1 VGWTKIPDFVP
12 SEDEFIHVDLSV
24 VVACRNEEVHLP
36 RLLKSLAEQSYK
48 NFELI
53 LINDHSTDKT
63 AELLAEVSGFLNP
76 VTCIQASKT
85 GKKNALC
92 EGILHAKGD
101 LIVTTDADCIPCT
114 TWLETILRFQT
125 HSPSD
130 LIICPVKMT
139 DSSSVFTRLQSLE
152 FTALIASG
160 AGASGA
166 GMPILCNGANL
177 AFSKVAWLKSRADLH
192 VEEQSGDD
200 IFLLQ
205 SIKKRGGV
213 IRFLKSESAFVT
225 TESSG
230 TLTEFYN
237 QRRRWASKT
246 PSYTDWHTIVT
257 ACVVFSISLLP
268 FFLLIMATFG
278 IPCWYILLFVFGF
291 KYLLDTFFLAS
302 VRSFFQLRSF
312 WTTALLLSFIYPF
325 YVVFVGISALLFKP
339 LKWN

>member
-1 VGWTKIPDFVP
+1 VGWTKIPVFDP
-12 SEDEFIHVDLSV
+12 TADEFIPVSLSV

-36 RLLKSLAEQSYK
+36 RLLKSLVQQSYQH
-48 NFELI
+48 FELI
-53 LINDHSTDKT
+53 LINDHSTDTT

-76 VTCIQASKT
+76 VTCIHASKN
-85 GKKNALC
+85 GKKNALR
-92 EGILHAKGD
+92 EGILRAKGD
-101 LIVTTDADCIPCT
+101 LIVTTDADCIPAT
-114 TWLETILRFQT
+114 TWLETILRFQEF
-125 HSPSD
+125 SPSD

-139 DSSSVFTRLQSLE
+139 NNSSVFSRLQALE

-177 AFSKVAWLKSRADLH
+177 AFSKVAWLKSQADLH
-192 VEEQSGDD
+192 MEEQSGDD

-225 TESSG
+225 TGSSE

-237 QRRRWASKT
+237 QRRRWASKS
-246 PSYTDWHTIVT
+246 PSYTDWHTIAT
-257 ACVVFSISLLP
+257 ACVVFCISLLP
-268 FFLLIMATFG
+268 FFLLIMAAFG
-278 IPCWYILLFVFGF
+278 MTCWYMLLFVFGF

-302 VRSFFQLRSF
+302 VRSFFQLRSI
-312 WTTALLLSFIYPF
+312 WTIALLLSFIYPF
-325 YVVFVGISALLFKP
+325 YVVFVGVSALLFKP
-339 LKWN
+339 TRWS